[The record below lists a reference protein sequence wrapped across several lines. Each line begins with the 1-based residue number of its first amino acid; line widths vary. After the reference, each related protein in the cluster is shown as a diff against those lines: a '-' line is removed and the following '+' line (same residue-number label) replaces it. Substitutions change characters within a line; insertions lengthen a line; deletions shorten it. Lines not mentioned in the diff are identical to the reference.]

1 MEKIAPE
8 AYLDGQILLI
18 DKPLK
23 WSSFQAE
30 VKICANKQSGAS

>member
-8 AYLDGQILLI
+8 AYLEGQILLI

-23 WSSFQAE
+23 WSSF
-30 VKICANKQSGAS
+30 NNTNM